1 MYQQRDGA
9 AMGSL
14 LGPVLAGITFVGL
27 EKCMLPKLKNH
38 LMFLQKGMIW
48 LLTFAKESSIEYVLQ

>member
-1 MYQQRDGA
+1 MYKNFSFTFNNNMYQQRDGA

-38 LMFLQKGMIW
+38 LMFLQKGMI
-48 LLTFAKESSIEYVLQ
+48 

>member
-1 MYQQRDGA
+1 MYKNFPFTFNNNMYQQRDGA

-38 LMFLQKGMIW
+38 LMFLEK
-48 LLTFAKESSIEYVLQ
+48 V

>member
-1 MYQQRDGA
+1 MYKNFPFTFNSNMYQQRDGA

-14 LGPVLAGITFVGL
+14 LGPALASITFVGL

-38 LMFLQKGMIW
+38 LMFLEK
-48 LLTFAKESSIEYVLQ
+48 V